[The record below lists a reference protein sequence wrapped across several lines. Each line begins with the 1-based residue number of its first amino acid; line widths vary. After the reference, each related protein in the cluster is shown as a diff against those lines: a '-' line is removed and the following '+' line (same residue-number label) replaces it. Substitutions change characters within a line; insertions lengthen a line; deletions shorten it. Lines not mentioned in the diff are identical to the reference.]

1 MRKHKRCFVNFAF
14 YDREN
19 LETYLEAQ
27 TALGWMVK
35 KIRLWSA
42 SILFERIEPTRR
54 HFCVVFHQNK
64 IVPSNLTPKQRE
76 FMEYCQYAGWNLATC
91 ANRMAIFYNEE
102 EDPIPIQTDPLMEV
116 QSIRASTKDV
126 GLDHLLIQAASH
138 IGFLLLYFLLFI
150 LMPVRALTG
159 SNYFASHFLIICL
172 NLTVCLPEVLAYH
185 LWYRKA
191 RIIAAYGGFP
201 ESKSSLGILFST
213 LLVLFSTIGLTA
225 IFHTNTHPTLSMITN
240 ISIAVVLACVV
251 WSLLRAVWRRPARA
265 ALRSSALLL
274 RIVCAVLMFIFLS
287 ANIWVNDLDRW
298 QTLSTPEQLPLAIE
312 DISESEHTNCEITLR
327 KNRHTRLISIT
338 AYRQTC
344 DHASFDYEI
353 TYIYADF
360 MYNLIRDDLMQIHE
374 DNEHSFVPID
384 AAQWGANEAYRC
396 QATDY
401 ISNGFVIIY
410 SPGDWLNS
418 YFLCYDDCIVQI
430 YLSWE
435 PTAEQMAIVGQK
447 LGENS

>member
-27 TALGWMVK
+27 AALGWMVK

-126 GLDHLLIQAASH
+126 GLDHLLIQAASY

-150 LMPVRALTG
+150 LRPVSALTG
-159 SNYFASHFLIICL
+159 SNYFASHFLTVCL

-360 MYNLIRDDLMQIHE
+360 MYDLIRDDLMQMEE
-374 DNEHSFVPID
+374 DKCSLVPID

-401 ISNGFVIIY
+401 FSNGFVITH

-447 LGENS
+447 LGGNS

>member
-1 MRKHKRCFVNFAF
+1 MRKYKRCFVNFAF

-19 LETYLEAQ
+19 LEVYLEAQ
-27 TALGWMVK
+27 AARGWMVK

-54 HFCVVFHQNK
+54 HFCVVFHKNK
-64 IVPSNLTPKQRE
+64 IDFANLTPDQQE
-76 FMEYCQYAGWNLATC
+76 FVAYCQHTGWNPAACT
-91 ANRMAIFYNEE
+91 NRMAIFYNEA
-102 EDPIPIQTDPLMEV
+102 EDPIPIQTDTFMEV
-116 QSIRASTKDV
+116 QSIRAATKDL
-126 GLDHLLIQAASH
+126 GLDNLLFQAAAY
-138 IGFLLLYFLLFI
+138 IFFLLLYSLLFL
-150 LMPVRALTG
+150 LMPVNVLTD
-159 SNYFASHFLIICL
+159 NNNFASFFLIVIL
-172 NLTVCLPEVLAYH
+172 NLTVSLPEVLAYH

-191 RIIAAYGGFP
+191 RIMAAHGSFP

-213 LLVLFSTIGLTA
+213 LLVLFSTIALAT
-225 IFHTNTHPTLSMITN
+225 IYHTNTHPTLSMITN
-240 ISIAVVLACVV
+240 ISIAVILACVV

-274 RIVCAVLMFIFLS
+274 RMVCAVFMFIFLS

-312 DISESEHTNCEITLR
+312 DISESEHTNCEILLR

-353 TYIYADF
+353 THIHANC
-360 MYNLIRDDLMQIHE
+360 MYDLICDDLMQME
-374 DNEHSFVPID
+374 ADEHSLVPID
-384 AAQWGANEAYRC
+384 AAQWGANEAYRF
-396 QATDY
+396 QVTEY
-401 ISNGFVIIY
+401 ISNGFAITH

-430 YLSWE
+430 FFSWE
-435 PTAEQMAIVGQK
+435 PTAEQRAIVGQK
-447 LGENS
+447 LGGE

>member
-19 LETYLEAQ
+19 LEAYLEQQVAR
-27 TALGWMVK
+27 GWMVK

-54 HFCVVFHQNK
+54 QFCVVFHESK
-64 IVPSNLTPKQRE
+64 MTPSNLTAKQRE
-76 FMEYCQYAGWNLATC
+76 FIEYCRHAGWSLAAC
-91 ANRMAIFYNEE
+91 ANRMAIFYNEAE
-102 EDPIPIQTDPLMEV
+102 NPIPIQTDALMEV
-116 QSIRASTKDV
+116 QSIRAATKDV
-126 GLDHLLIQAASH
+126 GLDNLLFQTAAHLFFLLVYCLLFLLAPVNALTGNNNFAPHLLIV
-138 IGFLLLYFLLFI
+138 G
-150 LMPVRALTG
+150 
-159 SNYFASHFLIICL
+159 L
-172 NLTVCLPEVLAYH
+172 NLTLCLPEVLAYH

-191 RIIAAYGGFP
+191 RITAAYGGFP

-213 LLVLFSTIGLTA
+213 LLVLFGTICLAA
-225 IFHTNTHPTLSMITN
+225 IYHTNTYPALTAITN

-265 ALRSSALLL
+265 VLRSSALLL
-274 RIVCAVLMFIFLS
+274 RMVCAVLMFIFLS
-287 ANIWVNDLDRW
+287 ANMQVNNLDRW
-298 QTLSTPEQLPLAIE
+298 QTLANLEQLPLAIE
-312 DISESEHTNCEITLR
+312 DIAESEHTSCEIILR
-327 KNRHTRLISIT
+327 KNRHTRLLSIT
-338 AYRQTC
+338 AYWQTC

-353 TYIYADF
+353 TYIHADF
-360 MYNLIRDDLMQIHE
+360 MYDFIQDDLMQMEKDDKCALI
-374 DNEHSFVPID
+374 PID

-396 QATDY
+396 QATEY
-401 ISNGFVIIY
+401 FSNGFVITH

-430 YLSWE
+430 YFSWE

-447 LGENS
+447 LGGE